1 MNIVVY
7 TKSGC
12 PNCVTA
18 KRLLDSKGIG
28 YFESD
33 CDNPDELG
41 ALLERYPEARQMPQ
55 IFIEGQRVGGLAG
68 LQAALKEL
76 GLLSRHDSPFSTPW
90 PSRCGLALRTSSSPM
105 HPAQTNAAL
114 TVASPSFTQTTQPQ

>member
-1 MNIVVY
+1 MLEGEEMNIVVY

-28 YFESD
+28 YTEMDTDKPGFI
-33 CDNPDELG
+33 N
-41 ALLERYPEARQMPQ
+41 ALLDSYPDARQMPQ

-68 LQAALKEL
+68 LQAALREI
-76 GLLSRHDSPFSTPW
+76 GL
-90 PSRCGLALRTSSSPM
+90 
-105 HPAQTNAAL
+105 
-114 TVASPSFTQTTQPQ
+114 